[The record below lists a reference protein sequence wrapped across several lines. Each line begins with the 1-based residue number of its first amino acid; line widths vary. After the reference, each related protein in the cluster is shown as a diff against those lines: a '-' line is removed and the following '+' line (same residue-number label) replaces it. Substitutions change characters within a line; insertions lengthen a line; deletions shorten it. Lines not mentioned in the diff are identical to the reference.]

1 MKKIQKS
8 IHSSLLFSLL
18 VLSLPSWAA
27 GEVTQASDAQ
37 TQEVKNTETPKA
49 TAAPVH
55 LDKQPLD
62 KIVAI
67 VNNSVIT
74 ENELNLQVNL
84 VKETLNRRNMPMPP
98 ESILRKQVL
107 QHMIDTD
114 LELQMA
120 KNAGI
125 EIDSHDVDSAID
137 NMAARNQISVA
148 QLRQTMEQQGMSWK
162 AYRRNVKK
170 EMTISKLQEKVAG
183 QIVVTDQQVDSY
195 LASNAGAIASQQN
208 SSYHL
213 EDILIPLPAD
223 PSSQEVQAA
232 ENKALSVLNKLKDGA
247 NFNEVAVAESSGES
261 ALEGGDLGFRQ
272 LPELPEAFATRVVD
286 MKAGDIAGPIRIAN
300 GFHIIKL
307 VNIRGGV
314 AGAATPNK
322 EQVRNF
328 LYQRKYNEAIQT
340 WMMQLRNST
349 YIQTFI

>member
-125 EIDSHDVDSAID
+125 EIDRKYIRIPGNTIKRTGKFEALIRLH
-137 NMAARNQISVA
+137 
-148 QLRQTMEQQGMSWK
+148 
-162 AYRRNVKK
+162 RNVEYNYEFNVVSDAPAEPKAK
-170 EMTISKLQEKVAG
+170 ETPKTEAAAPSE
-183 QIVVTDQQVDSY
+183 
-195 LASNAGAIASQQN
+195 NA
-208 SSYHL
+208 
-213 EDILIPLPAD
+213 
-223 PSSQEVQAA
+223 
-232 ENKALSVLNKLKDGA
+232 
-247 NFNEVAVAESSGES
+247 
-261 ALEGGDLGFRQ
+261 
-272 LPELPEAFATRVVD
+272 
-286 MKAGDIAGPIRIAN
+286 
-300 GFHIIKL
+300 
-307 VNIRGGV
+307 
-314 AGAATPNK
+314 
-322 EQVRNF
+322 
-328 LYQRKYNEAIQT
+328 
-340 WMMQLRNST
+340 
-349 YIQTFI
+349 